1 MPVEFEARLS
11 AFAERAMRI
20 VSHCASEEATRIY
33 LVMPFLELL
42 GYDAGDPSVI
52 IPEHES
58 SIDFAIMVDG
68 KPGIAIAATAS
79 SNPTADVHPRLRG
92 YWNARKTLKLGV
104 ATNGII
110 YEVFIDSEVPHVLDA
125 EPFVTLDLEAIASGR
140 IDAQHLK
147 LFQMISAPHYD
158 PAALAEHA
166 YATNLLDRLKG
177 RILEEF
183 RHPSEALC
191 RLLLEQIGIRN
202 ARVGVIDQH
211 YRAILKS
218 SMEQAIIVPVI
229 QALRRL
235 PAPVETAAAQSV
247 PQVDTG
253 TIKLQASGSLGD
265 ELAAFSR
272 SRRRSA

>member
-20 VSHCASEEATRIY
+20 VNYCASEEATRIY

-52 IPEHES
+52 IPEHER

-68 KPGIAIAATAS
+68 KPGIAVAATAS
-79 SNPTADVHPRLRG
+79 SNPSSVVHPRLRG
-92 YWNARKTLKLGV
+92 YWNGREALKLGV
-104 ATNGII
+104 ATNGIV
-110 YEVFIDSEVPHVLDA
+110 YDVFIDSEVPHVLDA
-125 EPFVTLDLEAIASGR
+125 EPFVKLDLEAVAGGR
-140 IDAQHLK
+140 IDPQCLK
-147 LFQMISAPHYD
+147 LFMMIGAAHYD
-158 PAALAEHA
+158 PIGLAEQA

-218 SMEQAIIVPVI
+218 SMEQAIIVPVV

-235 PAPVETAAAQSV
+235 PAPQVHSSALPVPKVEPVSAQ
-247 PQVDTG
+247 PQS
-253 TIKLQASGSLGD
+253 SGSLGD
-265 ELAAFSR
+265 ELAAFNR

>member
-20 VSHCASEEATRIY
+20 VTHCASEEATRIY

-52 IPEHES
+52 VPEHEN
-58 SIDFAIMVDG
+58 SIDYAIMVSG
-68 KPGIAIAATAS
+68 KPGIAVAATAS
-79 SNPTADVHPRLRG
+79 SNPSSDVYPRLRG
-92 YWNARKTLKLGV
+92 YWNARKVLKLGV
-104 ATNGII
+104 ATNGIV
-110 YEVFIDSEVPHVLDA
+110 YDVFIDSEVPHVLDA
-125 EPFVTLDLEAIASGR
+125 EPFVTLDIEAIAGGR
-140 IDAQHLK
+140 IDPQCLK
-147 LFQMISAPHYD
+147 LFVMISAAHYD
-158 PAALAEHA
+158 PVGLAEQA
-166 YATNLLDRLKG
+166 YATNLVDRLKG

-191 RLLLEQIGIRN
+191 RLLLEQIGVRN
-202 ARVGVIDQH
+202 ARIDVIDQH

-218 SMEQAIIVPVI
+218 SMEQAIIVPVV

-235 PAPVETAAAQSV
+235 PAPLASTPTHPA
-247 PQVDTG
+247 PQVEAVPA
-253 TIKLQASGSLGD
+253 KSRSSGSLGD

-272 SRRRSA
+272 YKRRSA